1 MSGGIR
7 GFFAKQYFEVTVEL
21 PESGTHGVHSMS
33 LPTRVGLAALLED
46 ADSAERQL
54 LDAPQ
59 VEQPSTARPDF
70 AALLAQMTFDTA
82 QPSENPVVLAPA
94 AGLLPI
100 TAAAFTP
107 PSAPAAI
114 ESAPAAGQPPRPLQ
128 SPGDLVLCI
137 GLRADAD
144 LLARD
149 WAEATGAEIIRC
161 APRSP
166 GTAAPVSSNAVLSEL
181 VLSDRRDAAAARA
194 RGVENGAACIAVL
207 GLTAL
212 GAEAD
217 AAARDSRERQ
227 LGVASGILPDQLWLV
242 VDVSRKPEDTAA
254 WVAACRD
261 ALDVHGVVAIGGAET
276 STPHSVAMLGLPVL
290 WAPDSGTRKDRLS

>member
-7 GFFAKQYFEVTVEL
+7 GFFAKHHFEVTVEL
-21 PESGTHGVHSMS
+21 PESGSHGVHSMS

-46 ADSAERQL
+46 AENAERQL
-54 LDAPQ
+54 LDAPL

-82 QPSENPVVLAPA
+82 QPIDNSVQRVPV

-100 TAAAFTP
+100 TGAAFTP
-107 PSAPAAI
+107 LTAPAAI
-114 ESAPAAGQPPRPLQ
+114 GAVPAAGPPPLPLR

-137 GLRADAD
+137 GLRADAEM
-144 LLARD
+144 LARD
-149 WAEATGAEIIRC
+149 WAETTGAELIRC
-161 APRSP
+161 APP
-166 GTAAPVSSNAVLSEL
+166 TAGAVEP

-194 RGVENGAACIAVL
+194 RGVERGAACIAVL

-212 GAEAD
+212 GAED
-217 AAARDSRERQ
+217 DDRL
-227 LGVASGILPDQLWLV
+227 LGVAAGILPDQLWLV

-254 WVAACRD
+254 WVTACRD

-276 STPHSVAMLGLPVL
+276 STPHSVAALGLPVL
-290 WAPDSGTRKDRLS
+290 WAHNSNTRKDSLS

>member
-1 MSGGIR
+1 MSAERVVSGGIR
-7 GFFAKQYFEVTVEL
+7 GFFAKQHFEVTVEL
-21 PESGTHGVHSMS
+21 PESGNHGVHSMS

-46 ADSAERQL
+46 AENAERQL
-54 LDAPQ
+54 LDAPL

-82 QPSENPVVLAPA
+82 QPIEQPVQRVPV

-100 TAAAFTP
+100 TGAAFTP
-107 PSAPAAI
+107 QAPPAAI
-114 ESAPAAGQPPRPLQ
+114 EAAPAAGPPPLPLQ

-137 GLRADAD
+137 GLRADAET
-144 LLARD
+144 LARD
-149 WAEATGAEIIRC
+149 WAETTGAEFIRC
-161 APRSP
+161 APR
-166 GTAAPVSSNAVLSEL
+166 GAVTNDA

-194 RGVENGAACIAVL
+194 RGVERGAACIAVL

-212 GAEAD
+212 GAED
-217 AAARDSRERQ
+217 DDRQ
-227 LGVASGILPDQLWLV
+227 LGVAAGILPDQLWLV

-261 ALDVHGVVAIGGAET
+261 ALDVHGVVAIGGADT
-276 STPHSVAMLGLPVL
+276 STPYSVAALGLPVL
-290 WAPDSGTRKDRLS
+290 WAHNSNTRKDRLS